1 MAGTGTGSCRTVPTI
16 GVMVTSAADDAGAA
30 VVDDAVLDA
39 VEFSDGVTDDSVP
52 QATRRIPAMATYPA
66 ARG

>member
-1 MAGTGTGSCRTVPTI
+1 
-16 GVMVTSAADDAGAA
+16 MVTSAADAAAEAVADDADA
-30 VVDDAVLDA
+30 VVLDAVVLDA

-52 QATRRIPAMATYPA
+52 QATRRIPATATYPA